1 MDFPKRQLSIYHF
14 FEHFINRIAESHQ
27 QLELGAIFSEDCS
40 FNSILCL
47 TADLFNFAYQSLSG
61 SYRKYCRIFGISLL
75 EGHKPIN
82 WFGKHITMPKNIENY
97 LYELERKI
105 LIEEIW

>member
-47 TADLFNFAYQSLSG
+47 TADLSG